1 MSYSTASGVAAYCSK
16 NLLGPDRLFTESTC
30 PTLNQVEE
38 YLSSGCAIIET
49 VLAGARYATPVPA
62 TAGVY
67 GWVSSLNALW
77 AAAHAEL
84 YRMNTTMGPG
94 ERGRGQLL
102 YDYFWSELEKLIL
115 GIGGNG
121 NDLTLVGLTRTSVGK
136 LYVGGISV
144 SDKQLWESD
153 TDRVTPRF
161 ATGLFSFPGTIKP
174 TARSSS

>member
-1 MSYSTASGVAAYCSK
+1 MAYASASGVAAYTR
-16 NLLGPDRLFTESTC
+16 NLLGPDKIYTESSC
-30 PTLNQVEE
+30 PTLNSIDGW
-38 YLSSGCAIIET
+38 LSSGCSVIET
-49 VLAGARYATPVPA
+49 VLSGAKYTTPVPT

-67 GWVSSLNALW
+67 GWVSELNALW

-84 YRMNTTMGPG
+84 SRTNVTLSPG
-94 ERGRGQLL
+94 ERTRGQVMLE
-102 YDYFWSELEKLIL
+102 YFWSELEKLIL